1 MPTIHAHEH
10 PILRIFSNE
19 FAFSIPSYQ
28 RPYSWGVDQATELFS
43 DLLTASEGFSPNAK
57 GKKAEV
63 TPYFLGSIVLI
74 KAEQQP
80 DADVIDGQQ
89 RLTTLSLLLSALRV
103 SFEESRR
110 QATFAML
117 LFEEGDPLVGTKDR
131 CRLTLRE
138 RDHAFF
144 EKNILRHA
152 TLDHLNDLLLGSW
165 ADPQRRLA
173 ENAALLLKK
182 VRALTPESRDALAGY
197 LLQHTYLVVV
207 STPDLDSAFRI
218 FSVLNDRGL
227 DLTAADILK
236 AEIIGKIDEDEQDPF
251 VKAWEDAE
259 ENLGTDRFAELF
271 SNLRMIHAK
280 TKQRKSILDEVRE
293 SIPLLNHPK
302 RFIQEELIP
311 SSESY
316 GIILSHDYESADRK
330 ADTRINRSLRL
341 LSRLDDSDWVPPAL
355 SYLNRNS
362 KSPILVDQFLADLER
377 LAATMWLRRCD
388 VNERIRRHGLLL
400 TEIENGSDLTKP
412 SSAMQLTQDE
422 MTQSISVLD
431 GDIYNLSPKKKRTM
445 ILLRL
450 DQSLSSGEASYDFDH
465 ITIEHVLPQNP
476 GAQSEWNQW
485 WPDTKQ
491 QAENVHRI
499 GNLALLNRRQ
509 NSAASNWD
517 FEKKKTKYFC
527 GRSGSSPF
535 PITTEIVKMATWTP
549 DDFSERQARFVSL
562 LTKEWRLSVQPG
574 NPQPNPGDSDS

>member
-10 PILRIFSNE
+10 PIRQIFSNE

-28 RPYSWGVDQATELFS
+28 RPYSWGVDQATELFN
-43 DLLTASEGFSPNAK
+43 DLLTASEGFAPGAK
-57 GKKAEV
+57 GAKADV

-74 KAEQQP
+74 KAEQNP

-89 RLTTLSLLLSALRV
+89 RLTTLALLLSALRV
-103 SFEESRR
+103 SFEVPKQ
-110 QATFAML
+110 QATFANL

-131 CRLTLRE
+131 CRLTLRD
-138 RDHAFF
+138 RDHGFF
-144 EKNILRHA
+144 ETNILRHA
-152 TLDHLNDLLLGSW
+152 SLNHLDELLAGSW
-165 ADPQRRLA
+165 PDPQRRLA

-182 VRALTPESRDALAGY
+182 VSTLKPESRDALAGY

-207 STPDLDSAFRI
+207 STPDLESAFRI

-236 AEIIGKIDEDEQDPF
+236 AEIIGKIDEEEQQPF

-280 TKQRKSILDEVRE
+280 IKQRKSILEEVRE
-293 SIPLLNHPK
+293 SIPLLQDPK
-302 RFIQEELIP
+302 RFIQEELVP
-311 SSESY
+311 SSESF

-330 ADTRINRSLRL
+330 TDARINRSLRF

-355 SYLNRNS
+355 LYLTRNVN
-362 KSPILVDQFLADLER
+362 SPQLVDRFLADLER

-388 VNERIRRHGLLL
+388 VNERIRRHALLL
-400 TEIENGSDLTKP
+400 SEIESGADLTKP
-412 SSAMQLTQDE
+412 SSALQ
-422 MTQSISVLD
+422 MTQEEISDSITVLD

-450 DQSLSSGEASYDFDH
+450 DELLSSGEASYDFDH
-465 ITIEHVLPQNP
+465 ITVEHVLPQNP
-476 GAQSEWNQW
+476 ASESEWNEW
-485 WPDTKQ
+485 WPDKEQ
-491 QAENVHRI
+491 QTANVHRI

-517 FEKKKTKYFC
+517 FAKKKTKYFG

-535 PITTEIVKMATWTP
+535 PITTEVIEKATWTP
-549 DDFSERQARFVSL
+549 DDFFERQSRFVAL
-562 LTKEWRLSVQPG
+562 LTKEWRLSVQPQSLQSNQG
-574 NPQPNPGDSDS
+574 GSNP